1 MAVIKEFCQTAEI
14 INRTATDM
22 KKVTSIFSF
31 LFLFSTLLHA
41 QGALDAYRFSREDL
55 YGTARAM
62 SMGGA
67 FGALGGDQ
75 MGISINPAG
84 IAVYRSSEVV
94 GTMDL
99 SSERS
104 TVGSRNANRGQF
116 KMDNFGF
123 VGYFPLRNDAFSL
136 INFGFS
142 YNKLKSFNKNI
153 TAVGSPNSSLKD
165 YIADVSWGIIP
176 QDLQF
181 HDDLP
186 DPFLSQPWLSVLGYN
201 SYLINPESGTGPRYL
216 SLNTGSDRP
225 INKIGTRERGYIDN
239 YDLTIGTS
247 LHDVLNVGLS
257 LTVKSIS
264 YSISSDYEEEF
275 GKGGFGLY
283 NDLSVSGAGFGAKF
297 GIIYRPI
304 NELRLGV
311 AYHSPTWY
319 SLSETY
325 NAEMVDNL
333 AAYVTEPKYE
343 PGSTFSDHFSNDYD
357 LKTPGKFVASV
368 AGVLG
373 NRFIIS
379 MDYELMDYGQMR
391 LMIPSNSMDSHTWYD
406 LHNQYITDD
415 HRQAS
420 TTRLGMEYRLT
431 SQLYSRLGYA
441 WMQNVY
447 DELYAVSGDPAIA
460 WSNSIFRM
468 EGDTHWITGGVGY
481 RFSRNLYL
489 DVAVVYKTQTDDLY
503 PFPCL
508 YTEGRQ
514 ELVIDAS
521 PFRLKNSSARGLLTL
536 GYRF

>member
-1 MAVIKEFCQTAEI
+1 
-14 INRTATDM
+14 M

-31 LFLFSTLLHA
+31 LFLLSTLLHA

-67 FGALGGDQ
+67 FGALGGDLT
-75 MGISINPAG
+75 GVSINPAG

-94 GTMDL
+94 GTLDTFT
-99 SSERS
+99 ERS
-104 TVGSRNANRGQF
+104 TVGRRIANRTLF
-116 KMDNFGF
+116 KMDNLGF
-123 VGYFPLRNDAFSL
+123 VGYFPFRNDAIPL

-165 YIADVSWGIIP
+165 YIADVSRGITP

-201 SYLINPESGTGPRYL
+201 SYLINPENGTGPRYL
-216 SLNTGSDRP
+216 PLNTGSQKP
-225 INKIGTRERGYIDN
+225 INRISTREKGYIDN
-239 YDLTIGTS
+239 FDFTIGTTIQ
-247 LHDVLNVGLS
+247 DVLNLGMS
-257 LTVKSIS
+257 ISVKSIS
-264 YSISSDYEEEF
+264 YSINSEYEEEF
-275 GKGGFGLY
+275 GKGDFGLY

-297 GIIYRPI
+297 GVIFRPM
-304 NELRLGV
+304 NELRLGI
-311 AYHSPTWY
+311 AYHTPTWY
-319 SLSETY
+319 ALSENYKT
-325 NAEMVDNL
+325 ELVDNL
-333 AAYVTEPKYE
+333 AAYVTDPDYE
-343 PGSTFSDHFSNDYD
+343 PGNTYSDRFSNEYD

-373 NRFIIS
+373 NQFIIS
-379 MDYELMDYGQMR
+379 LDYELMDYGKMQ
-391 LMIPSNSMDSHTWYD
+391 LMVPSNSSDSHTWYD
-406 LHNQYITDD
+406 VHNQYISDD
-415 HRQAS
+415 YLLAS
-420 TTRLGMEYRLT
+420 TVRLGMEYRLT
-431 SQLYSRLGYA
+431 PQLYGRLGYA
-441 WMQNVY
+441 WMQNAY
-447 DELYAVSGDPAIA
+447 DEQYKASGDPAIA

-468 EGDTHWITGGVGY
+468 EGDTHWITCGMGY

-489 DVAVVYKTQTDDLY
+489 DAALVYKTQVDDLY
-503 PFPCL
+503 PFPNL
-508 YTEGRQ
+508 YTEGRK

-521 PFRLKNSSARGLLTL
+521 PFELKNSSLRGLLTL